1 MTHAEPQLD
10 SGLQLEEVPCD
21 FCGATAADLLL
32 VGRDR
37 MCGVPGMF
45 HVVTCRQCGL
55 ARTNPRPTLATLGRA
70 YTSDYVCHQES
81 TMPSGAPQG
90 FLRWA
95 LVNYGGYPLGRRAP
109 ALVRWL
115 AWLPASARLR
125 NRKLVYYLP
134 YEGQGRLLD
143 FGCGVGRYVALMSA
157 AGWKAEGIDLS
168 AAAVKT
174 GRDAGLTLHEGTLP
188 GTALPEAS
196 YDLVMMCHALEHVPS
211 PMATLK
217 AVRPLLGPGGRLV
230 VVCPLI
236 DSLASQWL
244 GAAWFGIDVPRHL
257 THFTQVTLRR
267 HLEAAGFVVERAQPI
282 RRPVWL
288 RRSFE
293 YLADDTGRA
302 IHRRLAKSRLVARL
316 ASHWELLLGRTDEVL
331 FVARRS

>member
-1 MTHAEPQLD
+1 
-10 SGLQLEEVPCD
+10 
-21 FCGATAADLLL
+21 
-32 VGRDR
+32 
-37 MCGVPGMF
+37 
-45 HVVTCRQCGL
+45 
-55 ARTNPRPTLATLGRA
+55 
-70 YTSDYVCHQES
+70 
-81 TMPSGAPQG
+81 
-90 FLRWA
+90 
-95 LVNYGGYPLGRRAP
+95 
-109 ALVRWL
+109 
-115 AWLPASARLR
+115 
-125 NRKLVYYLP
+125 
-134 YEGQGRLLD
+134 
-143 FGCGVGRYVALMSA
+143 
-157 AGWKAEGIDLS
+157 
-168 AAAVKT
+168 
-174 GRDAGLTLHEGTLP
+174 
-188 GTALPEAS
+188 
-196 YDLVMMCHALEHVPS
+196 MMCHALEHVPS